1 VKALKEETN
10 KKKSLKELQENTT
23 KHMKE
28 LNKSI
33 QDLKM
38 EVETIKKSQRDNS
51 GDRKPR
57 IEIKRHRCKHH
68 QQNTGNRRENLRHRM
83 TL

>member
-1 VKALKEETN
+1 V
-10 KKKSLKELQENTT
+10 
-23 KHMKE
+23 KE

-38 EVETIKKSQRDNS
+38 EVETIKKITKGDNS

-57 IEIKRHRCKHH
+57 KEVRSKH
-68 QQNTGNRRENLRHRM
+68 QQQNIRNRRENLRHRRYHRKH
-83 TL
+83 